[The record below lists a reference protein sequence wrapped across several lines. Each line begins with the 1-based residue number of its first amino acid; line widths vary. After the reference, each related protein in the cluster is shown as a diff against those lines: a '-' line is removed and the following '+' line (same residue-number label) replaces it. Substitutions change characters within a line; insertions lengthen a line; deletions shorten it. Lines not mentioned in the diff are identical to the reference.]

1 MCVYKCMGPILNTI
15 IGAGIKLGCN
25 LINAWLDQKRQDQ
38 LALAARDE
46 TMLNALIASQSENAN
61 DPFVKVTRRILFM
74 SITFTMC
81 FLMIYYAFNP
91 QIEYNLIVPKG
102 ESSKLGFFS
111 WIFGAN
117 DWEMVKMTGGLML
130 ASFMDLCFMVVGFY
144 AIPSKRR

>member
-1 MCVYKCMGPILNTI
+1 
-15 IGAGIKLGCN
+15 
-25 LINAWLDQKRQDQ
+25 
-38 LALAARDE
+38 
-46 TMLNALIASQSENAN
+46 
-61 DPFVKVTRRILFM
+61 
-74 SITFTMC
+74 FTMC

-130 ASFMDLCFMVVGFY
+130 ASFMDLTKTLPIRCPDISPM
-144 AIPSKRR
+144 R